1 LNDISHSIL
10 SKEVNLDKL
19 GQGIRIRS
27 PRTAHFGLHAVACSK
42 NSFLGDE
49 QREVVATSDI
59 FDPETS
65 LKEEGDKVDLLDPI
79 SDGFRAASIND
90 R

>member
-1 LNDISHSIL
+1 LDDISHSIL

-19 GQGIRIRS
+19 GMGIRIRS
-27 PRTAHFGLHAVACSK
+27 PRTAHFGLHTVACSK
-42 NSFLGDE
+42 NAFLGDK
-49 QREVVATSDI
+49 QREVVAASDI
-59 FDPETS
+59 FDSEPS

-79 SDGFRAASIND
+79 SDRIRAASIND